1 MGRGEGCVIVR
12 NSRVALRA
20 RRAGVVNS
28 RVDSLPSANR
38 RPDHGPAGGSQSSE
52 RSFHELVG

>member
-1 MGRGEGCVIVR
+1 MVGCKGCIIVR

-20 RRAGVVNS
+20 HRAGMVNS

-38 RPDHGPAGGSQSSE
+38 RPDHGLAGGPQSSE